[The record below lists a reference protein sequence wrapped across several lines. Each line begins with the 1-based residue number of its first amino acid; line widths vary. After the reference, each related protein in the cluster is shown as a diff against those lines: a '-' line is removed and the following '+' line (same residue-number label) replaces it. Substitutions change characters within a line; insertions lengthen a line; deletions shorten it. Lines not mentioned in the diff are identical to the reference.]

1 MATNATGQL
10 NAQQAEELLYGLVS
24 TMSRRVSLHIA
35 KDVRRSTVASTN
47 GMDKVVE
54 ILMRGRDH
62 GLPGYTAWRQFCGLS
77 PIRNFTDLSDI
88 VSSTNIVLLASVY
101 SNVSDIDLF
110 TGGLAETPLKGAVV
124 GPTIG
129 CILAHQF
136 SLLRKSDRFWYEN
149 DVPPSSFS
157 RGKFQVHNW
166 RGNFNL
172 LIFFFSYF

>member
-1 MATNATGQL
+1 MATNATGHL
-10 NAQQAEELLYGLVS
+10 NAQQTEELLYGLVS
-24 TMSRRVSLHIA
+24 TLCRRVSLHVV
-35 KDVRRSTVASTN
+35 KDARRSTLPTSNAI
-47 GMDKVVE
+47 DKVVE

-62 GLPGYTAWRQFCGLS
+62 GLPGYTAWRQYCGLS
-77 PIRNFTDLSDI
+77 PVKNFSDLSDI
-88 VSSTNIVLLASVY
+88 VSSSNIVLLASVY
-101 SNVSDIDLF
+101 SNVEDIDLF

-157 RGKFQVHNW
+157 RGKH
-166 RGNFNL
+166 L
-172 LIFFFSYF
+172 